1 MLQVET
7 VLVKPG
13 RDVLDRGGFVESVA
27 RQLGRPARCPAVRP
41 PGRLD
46 RIEQQNEAGAGAD
59 DGDGDGCERY
69 SSASSVA
76 LTLAIVATVS
86 PSSSRMMI
94 TPCV

>member
-59 DGDGDGCERY
+59 DGDGCERY